1 MVERLLYINR
11 ILLLGVDNSAVT
23 VELASYRHNTEGVNL
38 ICPFFCAVFLLS
50 LLAECLHQDQHDKS

>member
-1 MVERLLYINR
+1 MVERLLYINH

-38 ICPFFCAVFLLS
+38 ICPFFCAAFLLS